1 MKKIV
6 LLMVGTSLAWSIAA
20 QVSDPV
26 IREKANGDLGYHLD
40 VYTNVLQELQKNYV
54 DTLNYK
60 NLLKVSLGHMLYS
73 LDPYTQFIP
82 AEDDDYIKR
91 LQSGQYG
98 GVGSVITLCDSMPYF
113 SEPYEGMPAAN
124 AGIRPGDKILEIDGV
139 KCKNKSISDVSVM
152 LRGKPETKIKVKVER
167 LGEKKPLV
175 FEFLRKTVKMPTVP
189 YWGKVGDHTGYVMI
203 EDFIDRTSFDFKN
216 AVAELVEKHQID
228 KLVIDLRNN
237 GGGLVSEAV
246 SIASLF
252 VPRGTTIVTMKGVH
266 DGASRIY
273 KTENDPLYED
283 MKLIFLVN
291 DNTASSSEILAG
303 ALQDLDRAHVI
314 GTRTYGKGVVQQ
326 VAELQYDNFMKLTV
340 SKYYLPS
347 GRCVQKYDNV
357 KPKEFKT
364 AKGRKV
370 KDASGIEPDETF
382 SDSSKVNIADYM
394 YVKNV
399 YFKFANQYQATHA
412 GIGKLED
419 FKVTDDIYNAFC
431 DFVKNMNFTYE
442 LESAK
447 HVEELRKF
455 VDGEGYGEMT
465 ADIFSQLKEAL
476 QPNIERDMR
485 LFADEI
491 KENLERE
498 LAMRYYYR
506 WGTYEIFVRHDKTIK
521 KAVTKFDKI

>member
-1 MKKIV
+1 MKKIFLFV
-6 LLMVGTSLAWSIAA
+6 MGLCLSYGIEA

-26 IREKANGDLGYHLD
+26 IREKSNGDLGYHLD

-60 NLLKVSLGHMLYS
+60 KLLKVSLGHMLYS

-139 KCKNKSISDVSVM
+139 KCKDKSISDVSIM

-167 LGEKKPLV
+167 LGEKEPLV
-175 FEFLRKTVKMPTVP
+175 FEFVRKTIKMPTVS
-189 YWGKVGDHTGYVMI
+189 YWGKVGERIGYVMI

-216 AVAELVEKHQID
+216 AVAELVEKYQID

-246 SIASLF
+246 NIASLF

-266 DGASRIY
+266 DGASRTY
-273 KTENDPLYED
+273 KTENDPLYKD
-283 MKLIFLVN
+283 MKLTILVN

-303 ALQDLDRAHVI
+303 ALQDLDRAYVM
-314 GTRTYGKGVVQQ
+314 GTKTYGKGVVQQ
-326 VAELQYDNFMKLTV
+326 VTELKYDNFMKLTV

-347 GRCVQKYDNV
+347 GRCIQKYDNV

-370 KDASGIEPDETF
+370 KDASGIEPDEIF

-399 YFKFANQYQATHA
+399 YFKFANQYQATHD
-412 GIGKLED
+412 GIGNLED
-419 FKVTDDIYNAFC
+419 FKMTDEIYSDFC
-431 DFVKNMNFTYE
+431 EFVKNMDFTYE
-442 LESAK
+442 LESAR
-447 HVEELRKF
+447 HTEELRKF

-465 ADIFSQLKEAL
+465 ADIFLQLKEAL

-485 LFADEI
+485 LFSDEI

-498 LAMRYYYR
+498 IAMRYYHR
-506 WGTYEIFVRHDKTIK
+506 WGTYEIFVRHDKMIE
-521 KAVTKFDKI
+521 KAVKNFDRI